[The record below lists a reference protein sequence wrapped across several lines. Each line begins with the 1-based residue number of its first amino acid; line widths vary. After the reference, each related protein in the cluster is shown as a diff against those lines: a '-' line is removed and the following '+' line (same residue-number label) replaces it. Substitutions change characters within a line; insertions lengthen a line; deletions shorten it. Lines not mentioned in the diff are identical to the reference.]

1 MPTFSERH
9 VVFWVSCII
18 IFGGLLL
25 VLFATMAG
33 VIYGLAWLWSGRLW
47 VATLVHFSFN
57 MLHLLLFTYPFW
69 QHIPT

>member
-25 VLFATMAG
+25 VLPLRLLPSL
-33 VIYGLAWLWSGRLW
+33 LAKRPVLAPPISST
-47 VATLVHFSFN
+47 AYT
-57 MLHLLLFTYPFW
+57 
-69 QHIPT
+69 